1 MAMAFD
7 SVLWSVLFSQPYQQS
22 AGWDYKPSK
31 YDFSNL
37 VKSNIAKL
45 TYKMFDDLVCM
56 QIQESKMATDF
67 LSLRVIYYTNDN

>member
-22 AGWDYKPSK
+22 AGWDNKPSK

>member
-67 LSLRVIYYTNDN
+67 LSLRVIYYTDDN